1 MIDIEPTKDHPV
13 PFDLSD
19 EEPATHKD
27 RLAVAANTASLLEE
41 LGGTI
46 DMSEQDEHAAREL
59 IKGAKDKA
67 TTRQLQIPGVAK
79 KLSALL
85 NEYDYQVIKD
95 AQQART
101 FITNRLIELSTCG
114 DVKTEIKALE
124 LLGKHSDVG
133 LFTERSEI
141 TITHKTSEDLE
152 NSIKERIKRLLNADV
167 VDVEPLMK
175 QLEDPEEVQEVQKVQ
190 EIQTT
195 HTDEFSDTPDA
206 Q

>member
-46 DMSEQDEHAAREL
+46 DMSEQDEHAAHAL

-85 NEYDYQVIKD
+85 NEYDHQVIKD

-152 NSIKERIKRLLNADV
+152 NSIKDRIKRLLNADV

-175 QLEDPEEVQEVQKVQ
+175 QLEDPEEVQEVQEVQ
-190 EIQTT
+190 EIQPT
-195 HTDEFSDTPDA
+195 HTDEFSDTPNA